1 MLVHQVFDLLDKQG
15 VDSIDPQNLIAH
27 FDASRHPEVLS
38 RAKSAQAV
46 QKEFLDTFDVGGEVP
61 GRITR
66 AEFVRYYTNIRASC
80 NDDDYFEVVLRKV
93 WHLGEEVSS
102 AKMAAYRDHLNGS
115 ERRETSSLAG
125 KLRQAQTLD
134 AAASRRPSSAS
145 GTSHSSL
152 INLMLNFSLTCVII
166 NRATATRRPSASQYG
181 SSDRGAYG
189 AFNQNFSGAPAS
201 NNNTNNSG
209 GFGNTSYAAPPAA
222 SMPSRPQS
230 AGPLGRGRLN
240 PGYNRSNAAPAPA
253 PPSYEQV
260 EVIDPATGDGKT
272 YGNSLLVTSTL
283 HLCNCAG
290 KLINC
295 CTLVCSYS

>member
-66 AEFVRYYTNIRASC
+66 TEFVRYYTNIRASF

-115 ERRETSSLAG
+115 NQRRETSSLAG

-134 AAASRRPSSAS
+134 AAASRRPSSTS
-145 GTSHSSL
+145 GKS
-152 INLMLNFSLTCVII
+152 I
-166 NRATATRRPSASQYG
+166 
-181 SSDRGAYG
+181 SD
-189 AFNQNFSGAPAS
+189 
-201 NNNTNNSG
+201 
-209 GFGNTSYAAPPAA
+209 
-222 SMPSRPQS
+222 
-230 AGPLGRGRLN
+230 
-240 PGYNRSNAAPAPA
+240 
-253 PPSYEQV
+253 
-260 EVIDPATGDGKT
+260 I
-272 YGNSLLVTSTL
+272 
-283 HLCNCAG
+283 
-290 KLINC
+290 
-295 CTLVCSYS
+295 